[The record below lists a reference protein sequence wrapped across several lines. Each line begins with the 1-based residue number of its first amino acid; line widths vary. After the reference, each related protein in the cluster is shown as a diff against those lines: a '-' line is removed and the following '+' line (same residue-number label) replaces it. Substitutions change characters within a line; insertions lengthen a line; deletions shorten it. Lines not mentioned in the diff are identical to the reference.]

1 VYPRPQRP
9 PNAAASDHPD
19 GHDGRLGHP
28 DMPVRPTVRP
38 GRSTAQ
44 RQLPWPRSA
53 SWEVSTVERR
63 VLGTISVIG
72 AVVAGILLGVI
83 LFSSTPTTLEVDY
96 SPSSVPASEPAAPAG
111 D

>member
-1 VYPRPQRP
+1 
-9 PNAAASDHPD
+9 
-19 GHDGRLGHP
+19 
-28 DMPVRPTVRP
+28 
-38 GRSTAQ
+38 
-44 RQLPWPRSA
+44 
-53 SWEVSTVERR
+53 VERR